1 MKNVAATSGHSVSLA
16 ILFLA
21 VGIAREGSWAGTD
34 MLLNFYSRPPG
45 AALPLDRLA
54 AFTTRRVAAPQI
66 QSEFAFEEYNLHR
79 CTQQKNAFQRIFFA
93 ALAPFS
99 PPVSPSSLPRIYFSV
114 IHSAVRLHSFHSW
127 SLPS

>member
-1 MKNVAATSGHSVSLA
+1 MISSVPYVPPDTMKNVAATSGQSVSLA

-45 AALPLDRLA
+45 ATLPLDRLA
-54 AFTTRRVAAPQI
+54 PFTTCRVAAPRF

-79 CTQQKNAFQRIFFA
+79 CTQEKKCI
-93 ALAPFS
+93 PVKIFS
-99 PPVSPSSLPRIYFSV
+99 PP
-114 IHSAVRLHSFHSW
+114 
-127 SLPS
+127 